1 MFERFAVKNWP
12 FALKFGFP
20 IFLLFISIVVL
31 GLNAVNV
38 NERLTTA
45 KGDLFDG
52 LIANTETIES
62 LAATSNEIVNVN
74 FSAALDLSRVIEQ
87 AISLNAAFYNLLTEE
102 AAGSNP
108 DASAQMLTL
117 INDAKKLKGSLV
129 DYKKG
134 LAADAPS
141 IKSLDKVISSIQ
153 ANYIGNNE
161 DGIFHIA
168 SSMMSIDIGF
178 VLGNLDKYN
187 ATYKDLIKLVQNLR
201 DEAVDKSK
209 QAASASVE
217 ATNVAKAMSH
227 EMQENSVTAGAEVE
241 AMMRNSA
248 IFSVGLVVVSLLV
261 SVIIA
266 KLTINSVRSI
276 ARATDALAKGETN
289 IDIVALRRSDELNA
303 IVSALDIFKNN
314 ALGLVEMQ
322 EMQDADRE
330 RNEAEK
336 RQTMQDLANR
346 FEESVQS
353 IVDKIS
359 NDLNDM
365 ESSAADMGQKMGSSQ
380 SQASQVEANMTM
392 TRNEMEEVEN
402 STKELAA
409 SIQEISRQISNSSGI
424 AANAVDEAESTSAA
438 FENLAQMAVEIGDV
452 IQFIVQIA
460 EQTNLLAL
468 NATIESARAGDAGKG
483 FAVVANEVKTLATQ
497 TTQAAEK
504 IENQIVAIQ
513 DATKSSVESING
525 IAKVIHELNDISGA
539 ISAAVEEQ
547 TSVTQQIAGVITNT
561 VSVTANTVD
570 EIQDVNQSI
579 ISAGDSASKM
589 TSDTLRLSE
598 EAANLSTSVESFL
611 KHVREV

>member
-20 IFLLFISIVVL
+20 IFLLSISIVVL
-31 GLNAVNV
+31 GFSAMNV
-38 NERLTTA
+38 NERMTLA
-45 KGDLFDG
+45 KQDLFAG
-52 LIANTETIES
+52 LTENTKTIES
-62 LAATSNEIVNVN
+62 LAATSNEIVNVDFN
-74 FSAALDLSRVIEQ
+74 AALDLSRVIEQ
-87 AISLNAAFYNLLTEE
+87 AISLNSAFYNLLTEE

-108 DASAQMLTL
+108 EASAQMLLL
-117 INDAKKLKGSLV
+117 IEDAKELKSALV
-129 DYKKG
+129 RYKEG
-134 LAADAPS
+134 LAQDAAS
-141 IKSLDKVISSIQ
+141 LTSLDKVIQSIQ

-161 DGIFHIA
+161 DGIFNIA

-178 VLGNLDKYN
+178 VLSNLDKYN
-187 ATYKDLIKLVQNLR
+187 ATYEELIKLVQNLR
-201 DEAVDKSK
+201 DEAVDKAK
-209 QAASASVE
+209 QAADDSVA
-217 ATNVAKAMSH
+217 ATEVANAMSH
-227 EMQENSVTAGAEVE
+227 EMQSNSIKSGAEVE
-241 AMMRNSA
+241 KMMKTSA
-248 IFSVGLVVVSLLV
+248 ALSVGLVIISLLI
-261 SVIIA
+261 SVFVA

-276 ARATDALAKGETN
+276 ARATDSLAKGETN
-289 IDIVALRRSDELNA
+289 IDIEALHRNDELNA
-303 IVSALDIFKNN
+303 IVSALEIFKNN
-314 ALGLVEMQ
+314 ALGLIEMQ
-322 EMQDADRE
+322 EAQEADRKN
-330 RNEAEK
+330 NEAEK

-359 NDLNDM
+359 HDLNDM

-392 TRNEMEEVEN
+392 TRNEMEEVAN

-424 AANAVDEAESTSAA
+424 AANAVNEAESTSAA
-438 FENLAQMAVEIGDV
+438 FENLANMAVEIGDV

-468 NATIESARAGDAGKG
+468 NATIESARAGEAGKG

-504 IENQIVAIQ
+504 IEGQIVAIQ
-513 DATKSSVESING
+513 DATKSSVDSING

-561 VSVTANTVD
+561 VSVTADTVD
-570 EIQDVNQSI
+570 EIQGVNQSI
-579 ISAGDSASKM
+579 VSAGESASKM

-598 EAANLSTSVESFL
+598 EASNLSTSVESFL